1 MSTKETANN
10 LHEFV
15 TIIEDLSKNTTG
27 YTLLFRG
34 QTNEEYN
41 LEPSIARKIKK
52 TDLTYVYAELD
63 MVTNAISQKPELFC
77 EEKYPI
83 NLLVKL
89 QHFGLPTRLL
99 DVTYNALMAL
109 YFACEKDFDK
119 DGEVFIFVPE
129 NNHLMRMKKFSNVE
143 INLIAGMYRINSAL
157 SYNLSDY
164 FEAIKYDYN
173 KVMSFSESQKSH
185 YAKVEYYLQNL
196 ITVLSS
202 PTFVSPMFLSERQK
216 HQRGAF
222 ILFPNKIL
230 PPQKT
235 HEDKCEEYLNHIF
248 APELVELSKDD
259 KVVQCIIKIPKESK
273 EPILKTL
280 KHFGIT
286 KDFVYPENVENISEL
301 IKNDATEDLLYK
313 LKVWEA
319 HQEAMQKSNPLKDK
333 ITQEK

>member
-1 MSTKETANN
+1 MVQKETANN

-15 TIIEDLSKNTTG
+15 RIIEDLSKDSSG
-27 YTLLFRG
+27 KTLLFRG
-34 QTNEEYN
+34 QTNEEYK
-41 LEPSIARKIKK
+41 LEPSLARKVKG

-63 MVTNAISQKPELFC
+63 MVTNAMSKRPELFC

-119 DGEVFIFVPE
+119 NGEVFIFVPE
-129 NNHLMRMKKFSNVE
+129 NNRLMRMKTFSNVE
-143 INLIAGMYRINSAL
+143 MNLIAGMYRINSNL
-157 SYNLSDY
+157 SYTLEDY

-173 KVMSFSESQKSH
+173 KVKSFCETSKSY
-185 YAKVEYYLQNL
+185 YAAVEYYLRRL
-196 ITVLSS
+196 ITELSL

-216 HQRGAF
+216 HQNGAF
-222 ILFPNKIL
+222 ILFPNKISS
-230 PPQKT
+230 PEKT
-235 HEDKCEEYLNHIF
+235 YEDKREKYLNHYF
-248 APELVELSKDD
+248 EPELVELSKDD
-259 KVVQCIIKIPKESK
+259 KVVEYIIKIPKEAK

-301 IKNDATEDLLYK
+301 IKNDATEDLRYR
-313 LKVWEA
+313 LKMWE
-319 HQEAMQKSNPLKDK
+319 ER
-333 ITQEK
+333 